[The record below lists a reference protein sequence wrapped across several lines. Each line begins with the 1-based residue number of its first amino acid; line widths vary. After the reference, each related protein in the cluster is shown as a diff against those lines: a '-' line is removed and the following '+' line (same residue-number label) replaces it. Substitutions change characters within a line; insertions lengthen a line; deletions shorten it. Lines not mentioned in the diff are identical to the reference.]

1 MTQPNMFVMGQ
12 SLPAAG
18 DRPKAANGIGLETRN
33 DDCAMFA
40 EGIENGCL

>member
-1 MTQPNMFVMGQ
+1 MNGMWQ

-18 DRPKAANGIGLETRN
+18 DRPKTVNGIGLATRN
-33 DDCAMFA
+33 DDCAMII